1 MEKHTIKKRWGFT
14 AIISFMVITV
24 STSSGVSIY
33 LDDTTPPVTTLSFDP
48 EIPDGNNDW
57 YISNVTVTLNAT
69 DDSSGVNITYYKIN
83 EGDWQIY
90 ENPFLLNTSNYY
102 TIQYYSVDI
111 AGNVEDTKTASCK
124 VDVVPPVTTY
134 HIDQGGVYH
143 IFSLSATD
151 DMSGVFITYIQIDC
165 GTWQTYHGEITLTS
179 DSPHIMRFYSI
190 DKAGNVEDTKQV
202 IIHPHT
208 DTFPPTIHLTV
219 KKVFFNKWKF
229 IAEAYDTISGMDRV
243 EFYVDNQLL
252 GNISG
257 PGPLYECNW
266 VCPDS
271 NSHLVQ
277 AIAYDCAGNSA
288 SSNIIISISKSHN
301 YGLYFN
307 QLFLKS
313 LKRFFHMPL
322 LLTLEEKLLHMGR
335 K

>member
-1 MEKHTIKKRWGFT
+1 MFIGTVVIPVIG
-14 AIISFMVITV
+14 ISQN
-24 STSSGVSIY
+24 
-33 LDDTTPPVTTLSFDP
+33 LDDTTPPITTLSFDP
-48 EIPDGNNDW
+48 EMPDGNNDW

-83 EGDWQIY
+83 EGDWEIY

-111 AGNVEDTKTASCK
+111 AGNVEDAKTASCK

-134 HIDQGGVYH
+134 HIDQGGGYY
-143 IFSLSATD
+143 ICSLSATD
-151 DMSGVFITYIQIDC
+151 DMSGVFATYFSIDW
-165 GTWQTYHGEITLTS
+165 GTWQTYHGEFFVTS
-179 DSPHIMRFYSI
+179 DSPHIMRFYSV
-190 DKAGNVEDTKQV
+190 DNAGNVEETKQV
-202 IIHPHT
+202 IIHPHN

-219 KKVFFNKWKF
+219 EKVFFNRWKF

-257 PGPLYECNW
+257 PGPLYVWNW

-271 NSHLVQ
+271 NSHSVQ

-288 SSNIIISISKSHN
+288 SSNIIDIIFSISKSHN
-301 YGLYFN
+301 YELYFN

-313 LKRFFHMPL
+313 LKRFFYMPL
-322 LLTLEEKLLHMGR
+322 LLILEEKELNL
-335 K
+335 